1 MVDRRF
7 RGSGYYILP
16 VAICEQG
23 QYHGEINQ
31 RPGIISA
38 HHHKKM
44 KYPEYRDGVDQKVKP
59 LPRFRTQ

>member
-1 MVDRRF
+1 MRF

-23 QYHGEINQ
+23 QYDGKIDRRAEK
-31 RPGIISA
+31 ISA

-44 KYPEYRDGVDQKVKP
+44 KYPEHRDGVDQKVEP
-59 LPRFRTQ
+59 